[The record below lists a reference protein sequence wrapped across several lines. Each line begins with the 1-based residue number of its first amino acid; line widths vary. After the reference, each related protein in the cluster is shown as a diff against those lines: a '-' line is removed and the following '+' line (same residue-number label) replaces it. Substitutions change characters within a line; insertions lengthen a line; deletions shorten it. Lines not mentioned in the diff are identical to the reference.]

1 VTLRS
6 KNVIKKYFQ
15 DSDPGSTKNSEPKN
29 LRMQNVYTRTGGQE
43 VFCEENR
50 NDGFG
55 MLFSAR
61 KIYTKNRDHYLTI
74 LTLLLL
80 LLQTNILSAQT
91 CTCTGTNLVLNH
103 SFESGTNNWTWSG
116 GNLYSD
122 TYAAQCGTKAGHFQ
136 ITNTGSNWVSQQ
148 IGTVGTNGITAGS
161 ILNLSVY
168 GGTHNPSFY
177 HQVGISYFTSN
188 WTYISGNYTEVNAQL
203 PSMSLYN
210 ITSTVPANAHFITV
224 EKGGN
229 GDWIKTDRWCVSL
242 SQCNPDNGSAPPF
255 CAPQPI
261 CPTGNN
267 FLWSQS
273 INSSD
278 GSPSNV
284 RLICSSKLTHT
295 IPGPYPAAFNGP
307 VNVNVSDV
315 VSYDGY
321 AGRNNV
327 TQQNERWRVVFRK
340 NGSTVYESPYT
351 NDVPDLRTQGYWR
364 GALGTTVYLPNG
376 ADQIII
382 EHWAVANNSN
392 CSNGPNSVV
401 PVSVCVGFTPVTC
414 SNVTNGGQ
422 IGSNQTSCLATYDP
436 APITNTTLPTGG
448 TGNLEYMWLKSTT
461 TCIAPNG
468 SNDSEWEQIS
478 GANASSFDP
487 GPLYQNTCYLRCS
500 RRAGCTNWDGES
512 NVVSVTVSGPA
523 VQIASPIT
531 LVKDRVITNEVHCG
545 NSNQRVLWMDCLIAN
560 GPGGNTETAKYWK
573 IISGGSFKEY
583 CDGTAYFEMRVQN
596 LVTSTYQLDVKV
608 VLSGRTHSAPAGSP
622 HIEGCTSSAQSD
634 WYYYTNMTGTI
645 SGVNGLAGALL
656 SIDRKGGSFQVGTNA
671 SLYANAG
678 QFGASGWLIY
688 NVINQPSTFKLK
700 AECGADF
707 NFLLSGGALS
717 QAQSFACGTI
727 CRGESVQLTA
737 NGAGGRPGYTY
748 TWDNGLGSGQTK
760 TVSPQT
766 TTTYKVIITDTN
778 GCSSS
783 SQTTITVNPQ
793 PVLNAGQ
800 DVEICIGQSV
810 LLTVNATNGTTPYT
824 YTWPNPPGGTG
835 NSKSVSPTTTTTYVV
850 TVTDAKGCTA
860 TDDVRITVN
869 PNPSVTANANSICS
883 GNTLLVTST
892 PTGGTSPY
900 QYSWTGPNGFTATSQ
915 NISRPNATS
924 SMAGTYSVTVTD
936 SKGCVA
942 TASTNAT
949 VTPGP
954 TVNLGPDKSIC
965 NGDEYVINSE
975 VTNVPTCGTQG
986 TSRCDNPIVNSNG
999 YISNQSTAAVC
1010 GDNAG
1015 AKLWTLGGN
1024 GTSYLTLDMGV
1035 SRPTGTQICVRVKLE
1050 HCSSS
1055 NSTNSDMKIRQSGS
1069 PDSGFTDLVASRT
1082 FSHSSYQ
1089 TYCYTL
1095 ATPARFIRVQDNGKC
1110 SFRLDYLEFTTPNT
1124 FNNSINYVWSG
1135 QGIIGSTTGSSVT
1148 VNQNGTYV
1156 LVVTDCN
1163 GCTASDQININIH
1176 NNVLASVNN
1185 AEICLG
1191 QSTTLTANFIAGATY
1206 EWAEQGS
1213 STVISTA
1220 QSITVSPTSNK
1231 VYIVTVRVNGCE
1243 DSDDALVTVN
1253 PVPSVTTNAPEVCVG
1268 STLTISS
1275 NPSGGTPGYTYV
1287 WSGPSGFS
1295 ASTQNVNRNNATVN
1309 MGGTY
1314 SVTVTDTKGCTAV
1327 SSKQAT
1333 VNPGLTVTTSAPEV
1347 CLGTT
1352 LTISSTPSG
1361 GTPAYTYIWSGPN
1374 GFSGSTQN
1382 IIRNNSALNM
1392 SGTYSVTVTDTKGCT
1407 GVSSVLVTVN
1417 PGLNV
1422 VTSAPEV
1429 CVGSALNISSTPS
1442 GGTAGYSYM
1451 WSGPNG
1457 FSASTQNISRNNASV
1472 NMSGIYSVT
1481 VTDTKGCTGTSS
1493 TTAVVNPNPTLQASS
1508 NSPVCQGEQINLF
1521 STPSGGTPSYTYV
1534 WSGPNSFNSAVQ
1546 NPVRLNAD
1554 NTMTGSY
1561 NVTVTDSKGCKAV
1574 ASTSVSLT
1582 SKPVSGIEGPQTTC
1596 AKEAVLFTVNPPAGA
1611 GSVYTWTFQGGT
1623 PSTATGPSATSQ
1635 WNSPGTYNIEMVVT
1649 KDGCTSSYTKTIV
1662 ITEEVFS
1669 IAGPDKDIC
1678 QGGNTIING
1687 QGPSGGNFSWTVV
1700 SGDPTSIDG
1709 GGSSPNLNVSP
1720 LFTTVYRLTVSQ
1732 NGCVRTDEVTVF
1744 VNVSLNPIANA
1755 GNPLNICSGVTTT
1768 IGGNPTGT
1776 PPAGNPN
1783 TPLGYIWSPGAGL
1796 SSTTVAN
1803 PGLTLVTPGTYTYQV
1818 IVVALA
1824 TGCSD
1829 TAVVTHTIDPKPTI
1843 QVSTTEICAGST
1855 LTVSSTPSGGT
1866 PGYTYVWSG
1875 PNGYSASTQN
1885 VSRANATPAMSGLYS
1900 VTVTDSKGC
1909 VANSSVQAT
1918 VNPNPT
1924 VQTTTTE
1931 ICAGSTLTVNS
1942 TPSGG
1947 TPGYTYVWS
1956 GPNGYSA
1963 STQNISRVNATP
1975 AMSGLYSVTVT
1986 DTKGCVANS
1995 SVQAIVNPNPTI
2007 QTTTV
2012 EICAGSTLAVNST
2025 PSGGTPGYTYVWS
2038 GPSGYSASTQNVSR
2052 TNATPAMSG
2061 LYSVT
2066 VTDSK
2071 GCVANS
2077 SVQATVNPNPTVQ
2090 TTTTEICA
2098 GSTLVVNSVPSGG
2111 TPGYTYVW
2119 SGPNSYSASTQ
2130 NLSIANATPAM
2141 SGLYSVTV
2149 TDTKGCIANSSV
2161 QAIVNP
2167 NPTAQSSS
2175 NSPVCVGNQINLF
2188 ATPSSGTPGFTYS
2201 WTGPNNYTSSL
2212 QNPVIL
2218 NAGLSMAGVY
2228 NVTVTDSK
2236 GCVAN
2241 SNTSVTITSN
2251 PVSGIDGPPTTC
2263 AKEPVLFIATP
2274 AGPGSIYNWTFQG
2287 GTPPTATGPSATSQ
2301 WDTPGEYLITLV
2313 VTKDG
2318 CTSSYTKSI
2327 IITQEVFSIAGP
2339 DKEICQGGNITL
2351 NGQGPAGA
2359 NFSWTVVS
2367 GDATSRDNGINSMN
2381 LLVSPLFTTV
2391 YRLTV
2396 SQNGCVRTDEVTV
2409 FVNVNLNPIANAG
2422 NPLDICSG
2430 VVTTIGGNPTG
2441 TPPPGAP
2448 NTPLGYIWSPATGL
2462 NSITVSNPTLTL
2474 NNTGSYTYQVIVIA
2488 LATGCSDTATV
2499 THTVVPKPSIL
2510 VATTEICAG
2519 STLEVNS
2526 TPSGGTPGYTYVW
2539 SGPNGYSASTQN
2551 VSRANATPAM
2561 SGLYSVTVTDS
2572 KGCVANSSVQATV
2585 NPNPTI
2591 QTTTTE
2597 ICAGS
2602 TLTVNSTPSGGTPGY
2617 TYVWSGPSGFSA
2629 TTQNVSRANATP
2641 AMSGLYSVTVTDS
2654 KGCVANSSVQ
2664 ATVNPNPTVQTTTT
2678 EICAGSTLTVSS
2690 TPGGG
2695 TPGYTYVWSGPSG
2708 FSATTQN
2715 VSRANATPAM
2725 SGLYSVTVTDSKG
2738 CVANSS
2744 VQATVNPNPNVQTT
2758 TTEICAGSTLEVNST
2773 PSGGTPGYTY
2783 VWSGPNGYSAT
2794 TQNVSR
2800 ANATPAMSG
2809 LYSVTVTDSKGCVA
2823 NSSVQATVNPNPTVQ
2838 TATTEICAGSTLE
2851 VNSTPSGG
2859 TPGYT
2864 YVWSGPS
2871 GYSATT
2877 QNVSRANATP
2887 AMSGLYSVT
2896 VTDSKGC
2903 VANSSVQATV
2913 NPNPTVQT
2921 ATTEI
2926 CAGSTLEVNSTPSG
2940 GTPGY
2945 TYVWSGPSG
2954 FSATTQNV
2962 SRANATPAMSGL
2974 YSVTVTDSKGCVAN
2988 SSVQATVNPNPTV
3001 QAVTTEICAGS
3012 TLEVNSTPSGG
3023 TPGYTYVWSGPNG
3036 YSATTQNVSRANATP
3051 AMSGLYSVTVTDSK
3065 GCVANSSVQATVNPN
3080 PTVQAAT
3087 TEICAGSTLTVNSTP
3102 SGGTPVYT
3110 YVWSGPSGFSA
3121 TTQNVS
3127 RANATPAMSGLYS
3140 VTVTDSKGCV
3150 ANSSVQATVNP
3161 NPTVQTTTTEICA
3174 GSTLTVN
3181 STPSGGTPGYTY
3193 VWSGPSGF
3201 SASTQNVSRA
3211 NATPAMSGL
3220 YSVTVTDSKGCVAN
3234 SSVQAIVNPGSTVQ
3248 VVTSEVCTGS
3258 TLEINATPNGGTP
3271 SYTYVWSGPNG
3282 FSATTQNI
3290 VRANATPAMS
3300 GLYSVTVTDS
3310 KGCVSNSSVQATVNP
3325 NPTIQATSNE
3335 VCVGSTLL
3343 ITSTPNGGTPGYTYV
3358 WSGPNGFSATTQNVT
3373 RPNVTIT
3380 MAGGYVVTVTDS
3392 KGCSA
3397 TSAVSTTVNPNPAV
3411 VLSAPSVC
3419 AGSTLEINS
3428 TPSGGTPGYTYVW
3441 SGPNGFSATTQ
3452 NVSRPDATVAMS
3464 GLYSVTVTDS
3474 KGCSSTNNSIT
3485 ATVEPKAFVGDFV
3498 WEDINGNGRQDLNEP
3513 GINGVTVNLFNASNN
3528 ALVASTLTASRSGN
3542 AGFYQFEVCKGSYY
3556 IVFGDVPDYNRTPK
3570 GAPGT
3575 NDGNDSNPNVT
3586 TGRTDNFNL
3595 NPGDNNNTI
3604 DAGYFKPARLG
3615 DYVWE
3620 DSDVDGVQDDNE
3632 TGISGVT
3639 VRLLDENG
3647 NQIRFT
3653 VTNLSGF
3660 YLFDN
3665 LAPGNYIVKFD
3676 TKAGYIPTA
3685 NERGGNDEKDSDADP
3700 VTGRAPLVTLVSG
3713 QSDLTIDAGFYRL
3726 ARIGDFVWEDTNL
3739 NNVQDA
3745 FEPALQNVTVT
3756 LNGVRGT
3763 DGSIVNLST
3772 TTDNMGR
3779 YDFNNLTPGS
3789 YTVTFTRPGSQY
3801 LSVVPNFGS
3810 DDAIDSD
3817 ADAVTGQTQ
3826 TYQLKSGEYNNTID
3840 AGYYRCAKVGDF
3852 VWLDFGSNAN
3862 VQDGG
3867 DLGINNVQVQLFQAF
3882 TNTLIETQFTRNSP
3896 IDGRPGYYL
3905 FDCVRPGTYYIKVTR
3920 PTPGA
3925 GVSRYEF
3932 VVPNQGG
3939 DDMLDSDVVDFING
3953 TTLNFTVGYAQTILD
3968 IDIGFISILPV
3979 DVKELSGWWN
3989 KDKDVNQLRWV
4000 TTKEINNSHFII
4012 ERSLD
4017 SGEFVEYAKIN
4028 GKGFS
4033 NNEVVYEY
4041 NDWDISLDGI
4051 YDYRVKQVDF
4061 DGKNTEIGTVS
4072 IKVYRDEL
4080 IGVQVYPNPT
4090 KDNVQLKIEAVAGQN
4105 VSYDLYDGTGRLILS
4120 KNLGEML
4127 HSGSDTYSVEMYNL
4141 IQGVYYLRLNIG
4153 NETFVRKLIKIE

>member
-6 KNVIKKYFQ
+6 KNVIKKYFP

-295 IPGPYPAAFNGP
+295 IPGPYPSAFNGP

-382 EHWAVANNSN
+382 EHWAVANNTT
-392 CSNGPNSVV
+392 CANGPNSVV

-1024 GTSYLTLDMGV
+1024 GTSYLTLDMGA

-1069 PDSGFTDLVASRT
+1069 PDSGFTDLVGSRT

-1135 QGIIGSTTGSSVT
+1135 PGIIGSTTGSSVT

-1176 NNVLASVNN
+1176 NNVVASVNN

-1843 QVSTTEICAGST
+1843 QVSTS
-1855 LTVSSTPSGGT
+1855 
-1866 PGYTYVWSG
+1866 
-1875 PNGYSASTQN
+1875 
-1885 VSRANATPAMSGLYS
+1885 
-1900 VTVTDSKGC
+1900 
-1909 VANSSVQAT
+1909 
-1918 VNPNPT
+1918 
-1924 VQTTTTE
+1924 E

-1956 GPNGYSA
+1956 GPNG
-1963 STQNISRVNATP
+1963 
-1975 AMSGLYSVTVT
+1975 L
-1986 DTKGCVANS
+1986 
-1995 SVQAIVNPNPTI
+1995 
-2007 QTTTV
+2007 
-2012 EICAGSTLAVNST
+2012 
-2025 PSGGTPGYTYVWS
+2025 
-2038 GPSGYSASTQNVSR
+2038 
-2052 TNATPAMSG
+2052 
-2061 LYSVT
+2061 
-2066 VTDSK
+2066 
-2071 GCVANS
+2071 
-2077 SVQATVNPNPTVQ
+2077 
-2090 TTTTEICA
+2090 
-2098 GSTLVVNSVPSGG
+2098 
-2111 TPGYTYVW
+2111 
-2119 SGPNSYSASTQ
+2119 
-2130 NLSIANATPAM
+2130 
-2141 SGLYSVTV
+2141 
-2149 TDTKGCIANSSV
+2149 
-2161 QAIVNP
+2161 
-2167 NPTAQSSS
+2167 
-2175 NSPVCVGNQINLF
+2175 
-2188 ATPSSGTPGFTYS
+2188 
-2201 WTGPNNYTSSL
+2201 
-2212 QNPVIL
+2212 
-2218 NAGLSMAGVY
+2218 
-2228 NVTVTDSK
+2228 
-2236 GCVAN
+2236 
-2241 SNTSVTITSN
+2241 
-2251 PVSGIDGPPTTC
+2251 
-2263 AKEPVLFIATP
+2263 
-2274 AGPGSIYNWTFQG
+2274 
-2287 GTPPTATGPSATSQ
+2287 
-2301 WDTPGEYLITLV
+2301 
-2313 VTKDG
+2313 
-2318 CTSSYTKSI
+2318 
-2327 IITQEVFSIAGP
+2327 
-2339 DKEICQGGNITL
+2339 
-2351 NGQGPAGA
+2351 
-2359 NFSWTVVS
+2359 
-2367 GDATSRDNGINSMN
+2367 
-2381 LLVSPLFTTV
+2381 
-2391 YRLTV
+2391 
-2396 SQNGCVRTDEVTV
+2396 
-2409 FVNVNLNPIANAG
+2409 
-2422 NPLDICSG
+2422 
-2430 VVTTIGGNPTG
+2430 
-2441 TPPPGAP
+2441 
-2448 NTPLGYIWSPATGL
+2448 
-2462 NSITVSNPTLTL
+2462 
-2474 NNTGSYTYQVIVIA
+2474 
-2488 LATGCSDTATV
+2488 
-2499 THTVVPKPSIL
+2499 
-2510 VATTEICAG
+2510 
-2519 STLEVNS
+2519 
-2526 TPSGGTPGYTYVW
+2526 
-2539 SGPNGYSASTQN
+2539 
-2551 VSRANATPAM
+2551 
-2561 SGLYSVTVTDS
+2561 
-2572 KGCVANSSVQATV
+2572 
-2585 NPNPTI
+2585 
-2591 QTTTTE
+2591 
-2597 ICAGS
+2597 
-2602 TLTVNSTPSGGTPGY
+2602 
-2617 TYVWSGPSGFSA
+2617 
-2629 TTQNVSRANATP
+2629 
-2641 AMSGLYSVTVTDS
+2641 
-2654 KGCVANSSVQ
+2654 
-2664 ATVNPNPTVQTTTT
+2664 
-2678 EICAGSTLTVSS
+2678 
-2690 TPGGG
+2690 
-2695 TPGYTYVWSGPSG
+2695 
-2708 FSATTQN
+2708 
-2715 VSRANATPAM
+2715 
-2725 SGLYSVTVTDSKG
+2725 
-2738 CVANSS
+2738 
-2744 VQATVNPNPNVQTT
+2744 
-2758 TTEICAGSTLEVNST
+2758 
-2773 PSGGTPGYTY
+2773 
-2783 VWSGPNGYSAT
+2783 
-2794 TQNVSR
+2794 
-2800 ANATPAMSG
+2800 
-2809 LYSVTVTDSKGCVA
+2809 
-2823 NSSVQATVNPNPTVQ
+2823 
-2838 TATTEICAGSTLE
+2838 
-2851 VNSTPSGG
+2851 
-2859 TPGYT
+2859 
-2864 YVWSGPS
+2864 
-2871 GYSATT
+2871 
-2877 QNVSRANATP
+2877 
-2887 AMSGLYSVT
+2887 
-2896 VTDSKGC
+2896 
-2903 VANSSVQATV
+2903 
-2913 NPNPTVQT
+2913 
-2921 ATTEI
+2921 
-2926 CAGSTLEVNSTPSG
+2926 
-2940 GTPGY
+2940 
-2945 TYVWSGPSG
+2945 
-2954 FSATTQNV
+2954 
-2962 SRANATPAMSGL
+2962 
-2974 YSVTVTDSKGCVAN
+2974 
-2988 SSVQATVNPNPTV
+2988 
-3001 QAVTTEICAGS
+3001 
-3012 TLEVNSTPSGG
+3012 
-3023 TPGYTYVWSGPNG
+3023 
-3036 YSATTQNVSRANATP
+3036 
-3051 AMSGLYSVTVTDSK
+3051 
-3065 GCVANSSVQATVNPN
+3065 
-3080 PTVQAAT
+3080 
-3087 TEICAGSTLTVNSTP
+3087 
-3102 SGGTPVYT
+3102 
-3110 YVWSGPSGFSA
+3110 
-3121 TTQNVS
+3121 
-3127 RANATPAMSGLYS
+3127 
-3140 VTVTDSKGCV
+3140 
-3150 ANSSVQATVNP
+3150 
-3161 NPTVQTTTTEICA
+3161 
-3174 GSTLTVN
+3174 
-3181 STPSGGTPGYTY
+3181 
-3193 VWSGPSGF
+3193 
-3201 SASTQNVSRA
+3201 
-3211 NATPAMSGL
+3211 
-3220 YSVTVTDSKGCVAN
+3220 
-3234 SSVQAIVNPGSTVQ
+3234 VQ
-3248 VVTSEVCTGS
+3248 VHK
-3258 TLEINATPNGGTP
+3258 
-3271 SYTYVWSGPNG
+3271 
-3282 FSATTQNI
+3282 
-3290 VRANATPAMS
+3290 M
-3300 GLYSVTVTDS
+3300 
-3310 KGCVSNSSVQATVNP
+3310 
-3325 NPTIQATSNE
+3325 
-3335 VCVGSTLL
+3335 
-3343 ITSTPNGGTPGYTYV
+3343 
-3358 WSGPNGFSATTQNVT
+3358 
-3373 RPNVTIT
+3373 
-3380 MAGGYVVTVTDS
+3380 
-3392 KGCSA
+3392 
-3397 TSAVSTTVNPNPAV
+3397 
-3411 VLSAPSVC
+3411 
-3419 AGSTLEINS
+3419 
-3428 TPSGGTPGYTYVW
+3428 
-3441 SGPNGFSATTQ
+3441 
-3452 NVSRPDATVAMS
+3452 
-3464 GLYSVTVTDS
+3464 
-3474 KGCSSTNNSIT
+3474 
-3485 ATVEPKAFVGDFV
+3485 
-3498 WEDINGNGRQDLNEP
+3498 
-3513 GINGVTVNLFNASNN
+3513 
-3528 ALVASTLTASRSGN
+3528 
-3542 AGFYQFEVCKGSYY
+3542 
-3556 IVFGDVPDYNRTPK
+3556 
-3570 GAPGT
+3570 
-3575 NDGNDSNPNVT
+3575 
-3586 TGRTDNFNL
+3586 
-3595 NPGDNNNTI
+3595 
-3604 DAGYFKPARLG
+3604 
-3615 DYVWE
+3615 
-3620 DSDVDGVQDDNE
+3620 
-3632 TGISGVT
+3632 
-3639 VRLLDENG
+3639 
-3647 NQIRFT
+3647 
-3653 VTNLSGF
+3653 
-3660 YLFDN
+3660 
-3665 LAPGNYIVKFD
+3665 
-3676 TKAGYIPTA
+3676 
-3685 NERGGNDEKDSDADP
+3685 
-3700 VTGRAPLVTLVSG
+3700 
-3713 QSDLTIDAGFYRL
+3713 
-3726 ARIGDFVWEDTNL
+3726 
-3739 NNVQDA
+3739 
-3745 FEPALQNVTVT
+3745 
-3756 LNGVRGT
+3756 
-3763 DGSIVNLST
+3763 
-3772 TTDNMGR
+3772 
-3779 YDFNNLTPGS
+3779 
-3789 YTVTFTRPGSQY
+3789 
-3801 LSVVPNFGS
+3801 
-3810 DDAIDSD
+3810 
-3817 ADAVTGQTQ
+3817 
-3826 TYQLKSGEYNNTID
+3826 
-3840 AGYYRCAKVGDF
+3840 
-3852 VWLDFGSNAN
+3852 
-3862 VQDGG
+3862 
-3867 DLGINNVQVQLFQAF
+3867 
-3882 TNTLIETQFTRNSP
+3882 
-3896 IDGRPGYYL
+3896 
-3905 FDCVRPGTYYIKVTR
+3905 
-3920 PTPGA
+3920 
-3925 GVSRYEF
+3925 
-3932 VVPNQGG
+3932 
-3939 DDMLDSDVVDFING
+3939 
-3953 TTLNFTVGYAQTILD
+3953 
-3968 IDIGFISILPV
+3968 
-3979 DVKELSGWWN
+3979 
-3989 KDKDVNQLRWV
+3989 
-4000 TTKEINNSHFII
+4000 
-4012 ERSLD
+4012 
-4017 SGEFVEYAKIN
+4017 
-4028 GKGFS
+4028 
-4033 NNEVVYEY
+4033 
-4041 NDWDISLDGI
+4041 
-4051 YDYRVKQVDF
+4051 
-4061 DGKNTEIGTVS
+4061 
-4072 IKVYRDEL
+4072 
-4080 IGVQVYPNPT
+4080 
-4090 KDNVQLKIEAVAGQN
+4090 
-4105 VSYDLYDGTGRLILS
+4105 
-4120 KNLGEML
+4120 
-4127 HSGSDTYSVEMYNL
+4127 
-4141 IQGVYYLRLNIG
+4141 
-4153 NETFVRKLIKIE
+4153 

>member
-1 VTLRS
+1 
-6 KNVIKKYFQ
+6 
-15 DSDPGSTKNSEPKN
+15 
-29 LRMQNVYTRTGGQE
+29 MQNVYTRAEGQE

-50 NDGFG
+50 NDGIG
-55 MLFSAR
+55 MLFSAK
-61 KIYTKNRDHYLTI
+61 KINAKNRDHYLTI

-91 CTCTGTNLVLNH
+91 CTCTGTNLVQNH
-103 SFESGTNNWTWSG
+103 SFESGTNNWSWSG

-229 GDWIKTDRWCVSL
+229 GDWIKTDRWCLSL
-242 SQCNPDNGSAPPF
+242 SQCDPDNGSSPPF

-261 CPTGNN
+261 CPSGNN

-273 INSSD
+273 INASD

-284 RLICSSKLTHT
+284 RLICSSKLTHI
-295 IPGPYPAAFNGP
+295 IPGPYPSAFSGP

-321 AGRNNV
+321 AGRNSV

-351 NDVPDLRTQGYWR
+351 NDVPDLRNQGYWR

-382 EHWAVANNSN
+382 EHWAVANNTT
-392 CSNGPNSVV
+392 CANGPNSVV

-436 APITNTTLPTGG
+436 APITNTTLPSGG
-448 TGNLEYMWLKSTT
+448 TGNLEYMWLRSTT

-468 SNDSEWEQIS
+468 TNDSEWEQIS
-478 GANASSFDP
+478 GANASSYDP

-512 NVVSVTVSGPA
+512 NIVSVTVSGPA

-531 LVKDRVITNEVHCG
+531 LVKDRTITNEVHCS

-608 VLSGRTHSAPAGSP
+608 VLSGRTYSPPVGSP
-622 HIEGCTSSAQSD
+622 HVEGCTSSAQSD

-656 SIDRKGGSFQVGTNA
+656 SIDRKGASFQVGTNA

-678 QFGASGWLIY
+678 QFGASGWMIY
-688 NVINQPSTFKLK
+688 NVINQPSNFKLK

-707 NFLLSGGALS
+707 NFLLSGGALQ

-737 NGAGGRPGYTY
+737 NGAGGKPGYTY
-748 TWDNGLGSGQTK
+748 TWDNGLGAGQTK
-760 TVSPQT
+760 TVNPLS
-766 TTTYKVIITDTN
+766 TTTYKVVITDTN

-810 LLTVNATNGTTPYT
+810 LLTVNATNGTTPYV

-860 TDDVRITVN
+860 TDDVRVTVN
-869 PNPSVTANANSICS
+869 PNPSISANANAVCS
-883 GNTLLVTST
+883 GNTLQVTST
-892 PTGGTSPY
+892 PVGGTSPY
-900 QYSWTGPNGFTATSQ
+900 QFSWTGPNGFTSATQ
-915 NISRPNATS
+915 NISRPSATS
-924 SMAGTYSVTVTD
+924 SMAGSYSVTVTD
-936 SKGCVA
+936 SKGCFA
-942 TASTNAT
+942 TASTTAT

-965 NGDEYVINSE
+965 NGDQYVINSE
-975 VTNVPTCGTQG
+975 VSNVPTCGTQG
-986 TSRCDNPIVNSNG
+986 INRCDNPIVNSNG

-1015 AKLWTLGGN
+1015 AKLWTQGGN
-1024 GTSYLTLDMGV
+1024 GTSYLTLDMGT

-1069 PDSGFTDLVASRT
+1069 ADSGFTDLEASRT

-1095 ATPARFIRVQDNGKC
+1095 ATPARYIRVQDNGKC

-1135 QGIIGSTTGSSVT
+1135 PGIIGSTTGSSVT
-1148 VNQNGTYV
+1148 VNQNGAYV

-1176 NNVLASVNN
+1176 NNVVASVNN
-1185 AEICLG
+1185 SEICLG

-1206 EWAEQGS
+1206 EWTEQGS
-1213 STVISTA
+1213 STVISNA

-1243 DSDDALVTVN
+1243 DSDDATVIVN
-1253 PVPSVTTNAPEVCVG
+1253 PTPSVSTTAPEVCLG
-1268 STLTISS
+1268 ATLGITS
-1275 NPSGGTPGYTYV
+1275 NPTGGTPGYTYV
-1287 WSGPSGFS
+1287 WTGPSGFS
-1295 ASTQNVNRNNATVN
+1295 ASTQNITRNNATLI
-1309 MGGTY
+1309 MSGTY
-1314 SVTVTDTKGCTAV
+1314 SVTVTDTKGCKAV
-1327 SSKQAT
+1327 SSTQAT
-1333 VNPGLTVTTSAPEV
+1333 VNPGLNVTTNAQEV

-1352 LTISSTPSG
+1352 LMISSTPSG
-1361 GTPAYTYIWSGPN
+1361 GTPAYTYIWAGPN
-1374 GFSGSTQN
+1374 GFSASTQN
-1382 IIRNNSALNM
+1382 ITRNNAALNM
-1392 SGTYSVTVTDTKGCT
+1392 SGTYSITVTDTKGCT
-1407 GVSSVLVTVN
+1407 GVSSVVATVN

-1422 VTSAPEV
+1422 VTNAPEV
-1429 CVGSALNISSTPS
+1429 CEGSTLNISSTPS
-1442 GGTAGYSYM
+1442 GGTAGYTYI

-1457 FSASTQNISRNNASV
+1457 FTAATQNITRNNATV
-1472 NMSGIYSVT
+1472 NMSGNYSVT

-1493 TTAVVNPNPTLQASS
+1493 TSAVVNPNPTLQASS

-1521 STPSGGTPSYTYV
+1521 STSSGGTPSYTYV
-1534 WSGPNSFNSAVQ
+1534 WSGPNSYNSVVQ

-1574 ASTSVSLT
+1574 ASTSVTLT

-1635 WNSPGTYNIEMVVT
+1635 WNSPGTYNIELVVT
-1649 KDGCTSSYTKTIV
+1649 KDGCTSNYTKTIV
-1662 ITEEVFS
+1662 ITQEVFS
-1669 IAGPDKDIC
+1669 LAGPDKDIC
-1678 QGGNTIING
+1678 QGGNSIING

-1818 IVVALA
+1818 VVVALA

-1829 TAVVTHTIDPKPTI
+1829 TATVTHTIDPKPNISAT
-1843 QVSTTEICAGST
+1843 TTEICSGST
-1855 LTVSSTPSGGT
+1855 LTVNSTPSGGT

-1875 PNGYSASTQN
+1875 PSGYSATTQN

-1956 GPNGYSA
+1956 GPSGYSA
-1963 STQNISRVNATP
+1963 TTQNVSRANATTG
-1975 AMSGLYSVTVT
+1975 MSGLYSVTVT
-1986 DTKGCVANS
+1986 DSKGCVANS
-1995 SVQAIVNPNPTI
+1995 SVQAAVNPNPTV
-2007 QTTTV
+2007 QTTTT
-2012 EICAGSTLAVNST
+2012 EICAGFTLEVNST
-2025 PSGGTPGYTYVWS
+2025 TSGGTSGYTYVWS
-2038 GPSGYSASTQNVSR
+2038 GPSGYSATTQNISR
-2052 TNATPAMSG
+2052 ANATPAMSG

-2098 GSTLVVNSVPSGG
+2098 GSTLTVNSTPSGG
-2111 TPGYTYVW
+2111 TPGYNYVW
-2119 SGPNSYSASTQ
+2119 SGPNGYSASTQ
-2130 NLSIANATPAM
+2130 NVSRANATPAM
-2141 SGLYSVTV
+2141 SGLYTVTV
-2149 TDTKGCIANSSV
+2149 TDTKGCVANSSV

-2167 NPTAQSSS
+2167 NPTVQSSS
-2175 NSPVCVGNQINLF
+2175 NSPVCVGNQITLF

-2263 AKEPVLFIATP
+2263 AKEAVLFIATP
-2274 AGPGSIYNWTFQG
+2274 AGPGSTYNWTFQG

-2488 LATGCSDTATV
+2488 LATGCTDTATV
-2499 THTVVPKPSIL
+2499 THTVVPKP
-2510 VATTEICAG
+2510 
-2519 STLEVNS
+2519 
-2526 TPSGGTPGYTYVW
+2526 
-2539 SGPNGYSASTQN
+2539 
-2551 VSRANATPAM
+2551 
-2561 SGLYSVTVTDS
+2561 
-2572 KGCVANSSVQATV
+2572 
-2585 NPNPTI
+2585 TI

-2597 ICAGS
+2597 ICAGF
-2602 TLTVNSTPSGGTPGY
+2602 TLEVNSTPGGGTPGY
-2617 TYVWSGPSGFSA
+2617 TYVWSGPSGYSA
-2629 TTQNVSRANATP
+2629 TTQNVGRANATP

-2664 ATVNPNPTVQTTTT
+2664 ATVNPNPTVQTATT
-2678 EICAGSTLTVSS
+2678 EICAGSTLTVNS

-2744 VQATVNPNPNVQTT
+2744 VQGTVNPNPTVQTT
-2758 TTEICAGSTLEVNST
+2758 TTEICAGSTLTVNST
-2773 PSGGTPGYTY
+2773 PGGGTPGYTY
-2783 VWSGPNGYSAT
+2783 VWSGPSGFSAS

-2809 LYSVTVTDSKGCVA
+2809 LYSVTVTDSKGCIA

-2838 TATTEICAGSTLE
+2838 TT
-2851 VNSTPSGG
+2851 
-2859 TPGYT
+2859 
-2864 YVWSGPS
+2864 
-2871 GYSATT
+2871 
-2877 QNVSRANATP
+2877 
-2887 AMSGLYSVT
+2887 
-2896 VTDSKGC
+2896 
-2903 VANSSVQATV
+2903 
-2913 NPNPTVQT
+2913 
-2921 ATTEI
+2921 TTEI

-2974 YSVTVTDSKGCVAN
+2974 YSVTVTDSKGCVTNSSVQATVNPNPTVQTTTTEICAGSTLTVNSTPSGGTPGYTYVWSGPGGFSTTTQNVSRANATPAMSGLYSVTVTDSKGCVANSSVQATVNPNPTVLTTTTEICAGSTLEVNSTPGGGTPGYTYVWSGPSGFSATTQNVIRANATPAMSGLYSVTVTDSKGCVAN

-3001 QAVTTEICAGS
+3001 QTTTTEICAGF

-3023 TPGYTYVWSGPNG
+3023 TPGYTYVWSGPGG

-3080 PTVQAAT
+3080 PTVQTTT

-3102 SGGTPVYT
+3102 SGGTPGYT

-3127 RANATPAMSGLYS
+3127 RTNGTPAMSGLYS

-3150 ANSSVQATVNP
+3150 TNSSVQATVNP

-3290 VRANATPAMS
+3290 VRTDATPAMS

-3464 GLYSVTVTDS
+3464 GLYSLTVTDS
-3474 KGCSSTNNSIT
+3474 KGCSSTNNSIN
-3485 ATVEPKAFVGDFV
+3485 AVVEPKAFVGDFV

-3513 GINGVTVNLFNASNN
+3513 GINGVAVNLFNASNN

-3556 IVFGDVPDYNRTPK
+3556 IVFGEVPDYNRTPK

-3653 VTNLSGF
+3653 VTNLNGF

-3685 NERGGNDEKDSDADP
+3685 NERGGNEEKDSDADP
-3700 VTGRAPLVTLVSG
+3700 VTG
-3713 QSDLTIDAGFYRL
+3713 
-3726 ARIGDFVWEDTNL
+3726 
-3739 NNVQDA
+3739 
-3745 FEPALQNVTVT
+3745 
-3756 LNGVRGT
+3756 
-3763 DGSIVNLST
+3763 
-3772 TTDNMGR
+3772 
-3779 YDFNNLTPGS
+3779 
-3789 YTVTFTRPGSQY
+3789 
-3801 LSVVPNFGS
+3801 
-3810 DDAIDSD
+3810 
-3817 ADAVTGQTQ
+3817 
-3826 TYQLKSGEYNNTID
+3826 
-3840 AGYYRCAKVGDF
+3840 
-3852 VWLDFGSNAN
+3852 
-3862 VQDGG
+3862 
-3867 DLGINNVQVQLFQAF
+3867 
-3882 TNTLIETQFTRNSP
+3882 
-3896 IDGRPGYYL
+3896 
-3905 FDCVRPGTYYIKVTR
+3905 
-3920 PTPGA
+3920 
-3925 GVSRYEF
+3925 
-3932 VVPNQGG
+3932 
-3939 DDMLDSDVVDFING
+3939 
-3953 TTLNFTVGYAQTILD
+3953 
-3968 IDIGFISILPV
+3968 
-3979 DVKELSGWWN
+3979 
-3989 KDKDVNQLRWV
+3989 
-4000 TTKEINNSHFII
+4000 
-4012 ERSLD
+4012 
-4017 SGEFVEYAKIN
+4017 
-4028 GKGFS
+4028 
-4033 NNEVVYEY
+4033 
-4041 NDWDISLDGI
+4041 
-4051 YDYRVKQVDF
+4051 
-4061 DGKNTEIGTVS
+4061 
-4072 IKVYRDEL
+4072 
-4080 IGVQVYPNPT
+4080 
-4090 KDNVQLKIEAVAGQN
+4090 
-4105 VSYDLYDGTGRLILS
+4105 
-4120 KNLGEML
+4120 
-4127 HSGSDTYSVEMYNL
+4127 
-4141 IQGVYYLRLNIG
+4141 
-4153 NETFVRKLIKIE
+4153 

>member
-1 VTLRS
+1 
-6 KNVIKKYFQ
+6 
-15 DSDPGSTKNSEPKN
+15 
-29 LRMQNVYTRTGGQE
+29 MQNVYTRTGGQE

-61 KIYTKNRDHYLTI
+61 KIYTKNRNHYLTI
-74 LTLLLL
+74 FTLLLL
-80 LLQTNILSAQT
+80 LLQTNILTAQT

-122 TYAAQCGTKAGHFQ
+122 TYAAQCGTQAGHFQ

-210 ITSTVPANAHFITV
+210 ITSTVPANAHFVTV

-267 FLWSQS
+267 LLWSQS

-295 IPGPYPAAFNGP
+295 IPGPYPSAFNGP

-321 AGRNNV
+321 AGRNSV
-327 TQQNERWRVVFRK
+327 TQQNERWRVVFKK

-382 EHWAVANNSN
+382 EHWAVANNTT
-392 CSNGPNSVV
+392 CANGPNSVV
-401 PVSVCVGFTPVTC
+401 PVSVCIGYTPVTC
-414 SNVTNGGQ
+414 DNVTNGGQ
-422 IGSNQTSCLATYDP
+422 IGSNQTSCLATFDP
-436 APITNTTLPTGG
+436 APITNITSPTGG

-468 SNDSEWEQIS
+468 SNDSEWEPIS
-478 GANASSFDP
+478 GANGSSYDP

-500 RRAGCTNWDGES
+500 RRSGCTNWDGES

-531 LVKDRVITNEVHCG
+531 LVKDRVITNEVHCS
-545 NSNQRVLWMDCLIAN
+545 NSNHRVLWMDCLIAN

-622 HIEGCTSSAQSD
+622 HVEGCTSSAQSD

-678 QFGASGWLIY
+678 QFGASGWMIY
-688 NVINQPSTFKLK
+688 NVINQPSNFKLK

-760 TVSPQT
+760 TVNPQT
-766 TTTYKVIITDTN
+766 TTTYKVVITDTN

-835 NSKSVSPTTTTTYVV
+835 TSKSVSPTTTTTYVV

-860 TDDVRITVN
+860 TDDVRVTVS
-869 PNPSVTANANSICS
+869 PNPSITANANSICS
-883 GNTLLVTST
+883 GNTLSVTST

-900 QYSWTGPNGFTATSQ
+900 QYSWTGPNGFTATTQ

-1024 GTSYLTLDMGV
+1024 GTSYLTLDMGA

-1095 ATPARFIRVQDNGKC
+1095 ATPARYVRVQDNGKC

-1135 QGIIGSTTGSSVT
+1135 SGIIGSTTGSSVT

-1176 NNVLASVNN
+1176 NNVVASVNN

-1206 EWAEQGS
+1206 EWTEQGS

-1268 STLTISS
+1268 STLAITS
-1275 NPSGGTPGYTYV
+1275 NPSGGTPGYTYL
-1287 WSGPSGFS
+1287 WNGPSGFS
-1295 ASTQNVNRNNATVN
+1295 ASTQNVNRNNATVS

-1314 SVTVTDTKGCTAV
+1314 SVTVTDTKGCSAV
-1327 SSKQAT
+1327 SSTQAT

-1352 LTISSTPSG
+1352 LTISSNPGG
-1361 GTPAYTYIWSGPN
+1361 GTPAYTYVWSGPN
-1374 GFSGSTQN
+1374 GFSASTQN
-1382 IIRNNSALNM
+1382 IIRNNAALNM

-1407 GVSSVLVTVN
+1407 GVSSVVATVN

-1422 VTSAPEV
+1422 VTNAPEV
-1429 CVGSALNISSTPS
+1429 CEGGTLNISSTPS
-1442 GGTAGYSYM
+1442 GGTAGYTYI

-1457 FSASTQNISRNNASV
+1457 FSATTQNITRNNASV
-1472 NMSGIYSVT
+1472 NMSGNYSVT

-1493 TTAVVNPNPTLQASS
+1493 TSAVVNPNPTLQASS

-1554 NTMTGSY
+1554 NTMVGSY
-1561 NVTVTDSKGCKAV
+1561 NVTVTDSKGCKAL
-1574 ASTSVSLT
+1574 ASTSVTLT

-1635 WNSPGTYNIEMVVT
+1635 WNAPGTYNITMVVT

-1662 ITEEVFS
+1662 ITEAVFS

-1776 PPAGNPN
+1776 PPVGNPN

-1829 TAVVTHTIDPKPTI
+1829 TAVVTHTIDPKPSILVT
-1843 QVSTTEICAGST
+1843 TTEICAGST
-1855 LTVSSTPSGGT
+1855 LTVNSTPSGGT
-1866 PGYTYVWSG
+1866 PGYTYVWNG
-1875 PNGYSASTQN
+1875 PNGYSATTQN
-1885 VSRANATPAMSGLYS
+1885 VNRANATPAMSGLYS

-1947 TPGYTYVWS
+1947 TPGYTYVWN

-1963 STQNISRVNATP
+1963 STQNVSRVNATP

-1995 SVQAIVNPNPTI
+1995 SVQATVNPNPTV
-2007 QTTTV
+2007 QTTTT
-2012 EICAGSTLAVNST
+2012 EICAGSTLEVNST
-2025 PSGGTPGYTYVWS
+2025 PSGGTPGYTYVWN
-2038 GPSGYSASTQNVSR
+2038 GPNGYTASTQNVSR
-2052 TNATPAMSG
+2052 VNATPAMSG

-2090 TTTTEICA
+2090 TATTEICA
-2098 GSTLVVNSVPSGG
+2098 GSTLEVNSTPSGG

-2119 SGPNSYSASTQ
+2119 SGPNGYSSSTQ
-2130 NLSIANATPAM
+2130 NVSRSNATPAM

-2149 TDTKGCIANSSV
+2149 TDTKGCVANSSV

-2167 NPTAQSSS
+2167 NPTLQSSS

-2218 NAGLSMAGVY
+2218 NAGLTMAGVY

-2241 SNTSVTITSN
+2241 SNTSVIITGN

-2422 NPLDICSG
+2422 NPMDICSG

-2488 LATGCSDTATV
+2488 LATGCTDTATV
-2499 THTVVPKPSIL
+2499 THTIVPKPAIQ

-2539 SGPNGYSASTQN
+2539 SGPG
-2551 VSRANATPAM
+2551 
-2561 SGLYSVTVTDS
+2561 
-2572 KGCVANSSVQATV
+2572 
-2585 NPNPTI
+2585 
-2591 QTTTTE
+2591 
-2597 ICAGS
+2597 
-2602 TLTVNSTPSGGTPGY
+2602 
-2617 TYVWSGPSGFSA
+2617 GFSA

-2678 EICAGSTLTVSS
+2678 EICAGSTLTVNS
-2690 TPGGG
+2690 TPSGG
-2695 TPGYTYVWSGPSG
+2695 TPGYTYVWTGPG
-2708 FSATTQN
+2708 GYSATTQN

-2725 SGLYSVTVTDSKG
+2725 SGLYSVTVTDNKG

-2744 VQATVNPNPNVQTT
+2744 VQATVNPNPTVQTT

-2783 VWSGPNGYSAT
+2783 VWSGPGGY
-2794 TQNVSR
+2794 
-2800 ANATPAMSG
+2800 
-2809 LYSVTVTDSKGCVA
+2809 
-2823 NSSVQATVNPNPTVQ
+2823 
-2838 TATTEICAGSTLE
+2838 
-2851 VNSTPSGG
+2851 
-2859 TPGYT
+2859 
-2864 YVWSGPS
+2864 
-2871 GYSATT
+2871 
-2877 QNVSRANATP
+2877 
-2887 AMSGLYSVT
+2887 
-2896 VTDSKGC
+2896 
-2903 VANSSVQATV
+2903 
-2913 NPNPTVQT
+2913 
-2921 ATTEI
+2921 
-2926 CAGSTLEVNSTPSG
+2926 
-2940 GTPGY
+2940 
-2945 TYVWSGPSG
+2945 
-2954 FSATTQNV
+2954 
-2962 SRANATPAMSGL
+2962 
-2974 YSVTVTDSKGCVAN
+2974 
-2988 SSVQATVNPNPTV
+2988 
-3001 QAVTTEICAGS
+3001 
-3012 TLEVNSTPSGG
+3012 
-3023 TPGYTYVWSGPNG
+3023 
-3036 YSATTQNVSRANATP
+3036 
-3051 AMSGLYSVTVTDSK
+3051 
-3065 GCVANSSVQATVNPN
+3065 
-3080 PTVQAAT
+3080 
-3087 TEICAGSTLTVNSTP
+3087 
-3102 SGGTPVYT
+3102 
-3110 YVWSGPSGFSA
+3110 SA

-3193 VWSGPSGF
+3193 VWSGPNGF
-3201 SASTQNVSRA
+3201 SATTQNVSRANATPVMSGLYSVTVTDSKGCVANSSVQATVNPNPTVQTTTTEICAGSTLEVNSTPSGGSPGYTYVWSGPNGFSATTQNVSRANATPAMSGLYSITVTDSKGCVANSSVQATVNPNPTVQTTTTEICAGSTLEVNSTPNGGTPGYTYVWSGPGGYSATTQNVSRANATPAMSGLYSVTVTDSKGCVANSSVQATVNPNPTVQTTTTEICAGSTLEVNSTPSGGTPGYTYVWSGPNGYSATTQNVSRA

-3258 TLEINATPNGGTP
+3258 TLEINATPIGGTP

-3290 VRANATPAMS
+3290 VRTNATPAMS

-3335 VCVGSTLL
+3335 VCVGSTLV

-3498 WEDINGNGRQDLNEP
+3498 WEDINGNGRQDVNEP

-3528 ALVASTLTASRSGN
+3528 ALVASTLTASRGGN
-3542 AGFYQFEVCKGSYY
+3542 AGYYQFEVCKGSYY

-3685 NERGGNDEKDSDADP
+3685 NERGGNEEKDSDADP

-3745 FEPALQNVTVT
+3745 FEPVLQNVTVT

-3826 TYQLKSGEYNNTID
+3826 SYQLKSGEYNNTID

-3867 DLGINNVQVQLFQAF
+3867 DLGINNVQLQLFQAF

-4017 SGEFVEYAKIN
+4017 AGEFVEYAKIN

-4051 YDYRVKQVDF
+4051 YEYRVKQVDF

-4090 KDNVQLKIEAVAGQN
+4090 KDNVQLKIDAVAGQN

-4120 KNLGEML
+4120 KNVGEML
-4127 HSGSDTYSVEMYNL
+4127 HSGSDTYNVEMFNL
-4141 IQGVYYLRLNIG
+4141 NQGVYYLRLNIG